1 MAQYTH
7 VTLWSEQSREN
18 SPLLR
23 DDALPGY
30 SLGGILASRKATK
43 AAPGL
48 WPLYPFFWASL
59 LPRSAGVQKQNVL
72 AH

>member
-23 DDALPGY
+23 DDA
-30 SLGGILASRKATK
+30 LGGILASRKATK